1 MKNLKIL
8 IVEGNLKEENYNF
21 TKAGIKTHT
30 ESLTDSLNHLDTNLF
45 FDIVNPSSDKNLDE
59 VKKKLLKYD
68 GLIWGGSSLNIYNN
82 TPEIR
87 RQIEFMRECQKQVKN
102 ILAICWGMQ
111 VAVTVAGG
119 QVKKCTKGAHR
130 GIAHNI
136 EINDHG
142 LKHPIYQNKNKV
154 FNTPAFNFDEVVSL
168 PNEAILLAS
177 NKINNVMSLNFK
189 AGISNVWAIQY
200 HPEITYNKMINLIHF
215 RKDRLLK
222 NQAFKDEDEIN
233 SHVKIIDEENKI
245 SNKEHR
251 MTELKN
257 WLNYLNA
264 N

>member
-1 MKNLKIL
+1 MRKLNLL
-8 IVEGNLKEENYNF
+8 IVEGNIKSENDSF
-21 TKAGIKTHT
+21 RAAGIKTHA
-30 ESLTDSLNHLDTNLF
+30 ESCQASISNYYKNTNI
-45 FDIVNPSSDKNLDE
+45 DVVNPSSDDNIDIIVSNL
-59 VKKKLLKYD
+59 KKYD
-68 GLIWGGSSLNIYNN
+68 GLIWGGSSQSIYND
-82 TPEIR
+82 TPEIK
-87 RQIEFMRECQKQVKN
+87 RQILFMKECFKN
-102 ILAICWGMQ
+102 IKKIFAICWGMQ

-119 QVKKCTKGAHR
+119 QVKKCIKGAHR

-142 LKHPIYQNKNKV
+142 LKHPIYQNKDKI

-168 PNEAILLAS
+168 PEEATLLAS